1 MNGAPITGGYRI
13 KPAEEKKAKFRSAFW
28 GFAGRTTERGGGVGG
43 GGGAGGGGGGQSG
56 GTSGGLGSPALF
68 APTPRPVFG
77 VSLQEAVS
85 VARVHE
91 GLDLPAIVFRC
102 VEFLEAKGAIE
113 EEGIYR
119 LSGSSVIIKGYK
131 ERFNTEGDFNLLE
144 SSKDE
149 YHDVHAVAGLLKQF
163 LRELASPI
171 LTRELHGEFLK
182 VIGSSLF
189 FFPLLF
195 LPLN

>member
-1 MNGAPITGGYRI
+1 
-13 KPAEEKKAKFRSAFW
+13 
-28 GFAGRTTERGGGVGG
+28 
-43 GGGAGGGGGGQSG
+43 
-56 GTSGGLGSPALF
+56 
-68 APTPRPVFG
+68 VFG

-85 VARVHE
+85 VARIHD

-182 VIGSSLF
+182 VIGGSPSCALEINPSLSDF
-189 FFPLLF
+189 FLCVCVCVCNRSFAAER
-195 LPLN
+195 